1 MLEAREYLPIGT
13 VVSLSGGTKKAMII
27 GIIQSSKD
35 KNNRYVEYDYIG
47 VIYPEGFLSTDTM
60 FMFNHNQI
68 KDVVFKGYENMER
81 DQFIDSLQKNKD
93 AVLKMIAERSK

>member
-13 VVSLSGGTKKAMII
+13 VVSLSGGTKRAMII

-35 KNNRYVEYDYIG
+35 QNDRYVEYDYIG

-60 FMFNHNQI
+60 FMFNHSQI

-81 DQFIDSLQKNKD
+81 DQFVDNLKKNTD